1 MTQNG
6 KHNRKHDNGDD
17 LQMSA
22 FKAYDIRGIWD
33 RDLDADLVYRIGRC
47 LPKLLDARRVLIGRD
62 VRTSSPIAAESL
74 RRGLTEAGAD
84 VDDMGLCTTPMT
96 YYYVAEYGYDAAVMI
111 TASHNSKEYNGLKI
125 SRRGALPVGVD
136 SGLLELESM
145 VGKEL
150 PSASVNPGVVK
161 QVNYLED
168 YLAYH
173 RRNLGSLE
181 GLRFVVDCSNGM
193 AGLLAR
199 KLFGEANA
207 TFLNEELDGTFPN
220 HPPNP
225 LLPEATAQLG
235 KAVVSS
241 GAHLGVIFDGDADR
255 VAFVDSQGKF
265 VRPDIMTGILAQHYL
280 AKEPGAAI
288 LCDIRTSRGVT
299 EYVSKLGG
307 APHLWKVGHAFAK
320 VKLRELHA
328 IVGGE
333 LAGHYY
339 FRDFHH
345 CDSSVL
351 CASIILTHAAEA
363 IRRGQT
369 FRDLLAPIDVY
380 ANSGECNYVIHEKDA
395 AILAVETWMK
405 TLPEPERILD
415 FDGIRCDWS
424 DWWFN
429 LRKSN
434 TEPYL
439 RLILEAK
446 SEALLLSRKE
456 AIEQVLKPFMDA

>member
-1 MTQNG
+1 
-6 KHNRKHDNGDD
+6 
-17 LQMSA
+17 MSA
-22 FKAYDIRGIWD
+22 FKAYDIRGIWG

-47 LPKLLDARRVLIGRD
+47 LPKLLDAHHVLIGRD
-62 VRTSSPIAAESL
+62 VRTSSPEAAEAL

-84 VDDMGLCTTPMT
+84 VDDLGLCTTPMT

-111 TASHNSKEYNGLKI
+111 TASHNAKEYNGLKI

-136 SGLLELESM
+136 SGLLELEAM

-150 PSASVNPGVVK
+150 PPPAAKKGVVK
-161 QVNYLED
+161 KVDCLED

-173 RRNLGSLE
+173 RRNLGSLK

-199 KLFGEANA
+199 KLFGSADV
-207 TFLNEELDGTFPN
+207 TFLNEDLDGTFPN

-225 LLPEATAQLG
+225 LLPEATEQLG

-255 VAFVDSQGKF
+255 VAFVDAKGKF
-265 VRPDIMTGILAQHYL
+265 VRPDIMTGILAEHYL

-299 EYVSKLGG
+299 EHVSKLGG
-307 APHLWKVGHAFAK
+307 VPHLWKVGHAFAK

-351 CASIILTHAAEA
+351 CAAIVLTRAAEA

-369 FRDLLAPIDVY
+369 FRGLLAPIDVY

-395 AILAVETWMK
+395 AISAVEDWMK
-405 TLPEPERILD
+405 TLTKPECILD
-415 FDGIRCDWS
+415 FDGIRCDWP

-446 SEALLLSRKE
+446 NDCLLADRKA
-456 AIEQVLKPFMDA
+456 AIEQVLTPFLDA